1 MRRQRLI
8 RGLGLFL
15 LALPLATAP
24 TPVDAAEVGAVV
36 ASPGA
41 AGAAPTQAVDIAAE
55 AGAIDALVAAELAKH
70 GQQPAATLDDA
81 TFLRRIYLA
90 AIGRIPTAAEA
101 ESFLGDHAT
110 DKRSALIAR
119 LVGSAGW
126 IDQEFTWWADLLR
139 VESQPMKR
147 FPGEP
152 FVDWLKQALRQGMPY
167 DQMVRALIT
176 ASGPALERGNGATGF
191 YLRDA
196 GMPLDN
202 MSFAVQEFLGT
213 RVACA
218 QCHNHPFDTWTR
230 YQYMQNAAY
239 TAQVREAPQPDMVRA
254 LRQLARQQ
262 GQGQAQGGKN
272 DTLKKSMQAIG
283 RTILLDVEPP
293 KAATIPL
300 PKDYQYK
307 DAAPNAAVA
316 AHALFGDD
324 IVVNPGQD
332 PRVPYAQWMTSPA
345 NPRFTVV
352 IANRL
357 WRKVMGQGL
366 IEPVDNF
373 TSATVPSDPQL
384 MDHLAGLMTR
394 LGYDTRRYQQILLST
409 ATFQRAAVPEES
421 PAPED
426 YRFQGP
432 LLRRMSAEEVW
443 DSLLAMSI
451 PDCDERQGA
460 ASAEGMYEAYEQY
473 KDKTPAEIYA
483 MMTDAADS
491 LNQRKEI
498 QAKLKD
504 LMATFADRAAAAQ
517 DPQVRQLRQ
526 QLADLNKD
534 GGGKGLGLYGMARRQ
549 APETDPRW
557 RGYPRELV
565 RASELP
571 SPAPPGHFL
580 RDFGQSDRQLIDNAS
595 GAPAVTQALSMLNGV
610 VDRDVLSADSELMR
624 TLATIADR
632 DRQLRIA
639 FLAVLTRAPTAKERA
654 LFLAQDAPPI
664 QDVIWTLINSRE
676 FLFVR

>member
-1 MRRQRLI
+1 MRWQQPI
-8 RGLGLFL
+8 RGLGLML
-15 LALPLATAP
+15 AALPFAIAP
-24 TPVDAAEVGAVV
+24 VCGAEAGAVV
-36 ASPGA
+36 AAPGA
-41 AGAAPTQAVDIAAE
+41 ASLASKPSIDVAAE
-55 AGAIDALVAAELAKH
+55 AAAIDALVAAELAKH
-70 GQQPAATLDDA
+70 GQQPTAALTDA
-81 TFLRRIYLA
+81 AFLRRISLA
-90 AIGRIPTAAEA
+90 TIGRIPTAAEA
-101 ESFLGDHAT
+101 ESFLGDRAN
-110 DKRSALIAR
+110 DKRATTIAR
-119 LVGSAGW
+119 LIGSEGW
-126 IDQEFTWWADLLR
+126 LDQEFTWWADLLR

-152 FVDWLKQALRQGMPY
+152 YVDWLKQALRQDMPY
-167 DQMVRALIT
+167 DQMVRALVT

-262 GQGQAQGGKN
+262 GTGQGGKN
-272 DTLKKSMQAIG
+272 DPLKKSMQAIG
-283 RTILLDVEPP
+283 RTILLDVEAP
-293 KAATIPL
+293 KAASIPL

-307 DAAPNAAVA
+307 DAAPNAPVA

-332 PRVPYAQWMTSPA
+332 PRVPYAQWMTSPT

-373 TSATVPSDPQL
+373 TAATVPSDAKL
-384 MDHLAGLMTR
+384 MDHLADLMVR
-394 LGYDTRRYQQILLST
+394 VGYDTRRFQQVLLST
-409 ATFQRAAVPEES
+409 ACFQRAAVPVEN

-426 YRFQGP
+426 YCFQGP
-432 LLRRMSAEEVW
+432 LLRRMGAEEVW
-443 DSLLAMSI
+443 DSLLAMAI
-451 PDCDERQGA
+451 PDSDERKGA
-460 ASAEGMYEAYEQY
+460 ASAEGMYDAYDQY

-483 MMTDAADS
+483 MMTSAADS
-491 LNQRKEI
+491 MGQRKEL
-498 QAKLKD
+498 QDKLKD

-526 QLADLNKD
+526 QLAALNKD
-534 GGGKGLGLYGMARRQ
+534 DGGKGLGLYGMARRQ

-565 RASELP
+565 RAAELP
-571 SPAPPGHFL
+571 SPAPNGHVL

-595 GAPAVTQALSMLNGV
+595 SAPAVTQALSLLNGV
-610 VDRDVLSADSELMR
+610 VDRNVLNADSELMR
-624 TLATIADR
+624 TLASITDR
-632 DRQLRIA
+632 ERQLRVA
-639 FLAVLTRAPTAKERA
+639 FLAVLTREPSTKERE

-664 QDVIWTLINSRE
+664 QDVVWTLINSRE